1 MKKDLKKSYALFDMA
16 GDLENSK
23 VEIIKKDL
31 KEIETKIITYGHS
44 DEKWEISSLDHISLP
59 FFTRK
64 KNKKVN
70 LVYKFT
76 DFGIK
81 MYCNITSQEKNIQ
94 QPSEFEE
101 SIFEFII
108 QKSFEIYRGESLNIE
123 NEENLSFEIKEKL
136 KENIINNIEI
146 NFTIEELLNHLKIL
160 KSQSIYTKVEKALN
174 NMKFTEYYFETENSK
189 KAKQS
194 NYIFETDTFKL
205 LNYQKLK
212 DGRKIYYKIMPSA
225 TLLQR
230 ALQNK
235 NYLYFTESSRKD
247 ISKYSRSA
255 LRIFRYIAKKRFAK
269 TKDTSPLEALAM
281 VVPYEVETKIT
292 KKTKDG
298 EKDYYTCRRKEVN
311 QRIEEHMKLLVEL
324 GYLKEYKSIYHGN
337 KVYEFSYVFG
347 EKMGIITTYTLK
359 LNEKNKVKI
368 ENQNQNQKSLIAPL
382 IKDSSDRVKKEIE
395 KAKRNIFISKAWNKR
410 TDNKIEN
417 LIDKEGEE
425 YTVFLLKTIYKN
437 LKQDITTTLVQ
448 YINGVSKKIPNKNF
462 EQPVKKEIKVPKDSS
477 IIEAE
482 IVEETKIKPETN
494 EMLDLVYAMYLDM
507 KKEKQEIIREKAI
520 KSYMKFTG
528 GNKFTSVHEK
538 IFKTIEKNYIVKVIK
553 DELGGLNESN

>member
-16 GDLENSK
+16 GSLENSK
-23 VEIIKKDL
+23 LEIIKKDL

-101 SIFEFII
+101 SIFEFVI
-108 QKSFEIYRGESLNIE
+108 QKSFEIYKGESLNIE

-146 NFTIEELLNHLKIL
+146 NFTIEELLNYLKIL

-205 LNYQKLK
+205 LNYQKFK

-269 TKDTSPLEALAM
+269 TKDTSLLEALAM

-292 KKTKDG
+292 KKTKYG

-359 LNEKNKVKI
+359 LNEKNKLKLD
-368 ENQNQNQKSLIAPL
+368 NQKQKSMTLPL
-382 IKDSSDRVKKEIE
+382 IKNNPDRIEKEIE
-395 KAKRNIFISKAWNKR
+395 KVKRNIFVSKAWNKR
-410 TDNKIEN
+410 VDNEIKN
-417 LIDKEGEE
+417 LLDKEGEE
-425 YTVFLLKTIYKN
+425 YTIFLLKTIYKN

-448 YINGVSKKIPNKNF
+448 YINGVSKRIPNENF
-462 EQPVKKEIKVPKDSS
+462 ERPVKKEVKLPKNNA

-482 IVEETKIKPETN
+482 IVEETKVQSGTN
-494 EMLDLVYAMYLDM
+494 EMLDLIYTMYLDM
-507 KKEKQEIIREKAI
+507 KTEKQQIIKEKAI
-520 KSYMKFTG
+520 ENYMKFTG
-528 GNKFTSVHEK
+528 GKKFTSVHEK

>member
-16 GDLENSK
+16 GSLENSRL
-23 VEIIKKDL
+23 EIIKKDL

-108 QKSFEIYRGESLNIE
+108 QKSFEIYKGESLNIE
-123 NEENLSFEIKEKL
+123 REENLSFEIKEKL

-146 NFTIEELLNHLKIL
+146 NFTIEELLNYLKIL

-189 KAKQS
+189 KAMQS

-292 KKTKDG
+292 KKTKSG

-359 LNEKNKVKI
+359 LNEKNKLKI
-368 ENQNQNQKSLIAPL
+368 ENKKQKSLDSPL
-382 IKDSSDRVKKEIE
+382 IKDDFDRVKKEIE
-395 KAKRNIFISKAWNKR
+395 KAKRNIFVSKAWNKR
-410 TDNKIEN
+410 VDNKINN
-417 LIDKEGEE
+417 LLDKEGEE
-425 YTVFLLKTIYKN
+425 YTIFLLKTTYKN

-448 YINGVSKKIPNKNF
+448 YINGVLKRIPNENF
-462 EQPVKKEIKVPKDSS
+462 EQPVKKEIKLSKHNS

-482 IVEETKIKPETN
+482 IVGKKKAQSETN
-494 EMLDLVYAMYLDM
+494 EMLDLIYTMYLDM
-507 KKEKQEIIREKAI
+507 KKEKQEIIKEKAI
-520 KSYMKFTG
+520 ENYMKFTG
-528 GNKFTSVHEK
+528 GKKFTSVHEK